1 MKTEDITIEGMH
13 CASCEKNITR
23 ALAKQ
28 GVTVTSIAHNT
39 GKALV
44 KHEGIPREAM
54 RQALRARGYDL
65 ADDAKERKEKSPRK
79 AAREIPIETTVLTN
93 GFLTLTVLLI
103 VQTLLIYGIYSK
115 VGDYKQQYFMPLIYL
130 PIVIVTNIVA
140 LWHQRAYARNTSCM
154 TGMMVGMTL
163 GMMTGFGIGAIV
175 GLTNG
180 MFTGSIVGMI
190 VGIIA
195 GVYAGN
201 CCGTMGIM
209 EGMMAG
215 LMGGTMGAMLTVMM
229 VVDHVEW
236 FLPILILTDTI
247 ILGFMMRM
255 IYEEY
260 HDAHDGAKDGLRP
273 WPFTAVLAAGFIIM
287 ALISAIIIFTPKGI
301 Y

>member
-1 MKTEDITIEGMH
+1 MTTENITIEGMH
-13 CASCEKNITR
+13 CAACEKNIAR
-23 ALAKQ
+23 ALAKE
-28 GVTVTSIAHNT
+28 GITVTKIAHNT
-39 GKALV
+39 GKATV
-44 KHEGIPREAM
+44 THDGISKETM

-65 ADDAKERKEKSPRK
+65 THDAKEGTKKISRK
-79 AAREIPIETTVLTN
+79 AVRGTKIETKVLTN
-93 GFLTLTVLLI
+93 GLLTLIILLI
-103 VQTLLIYGIYSK
+103 IQTLLIYGIYSRF
-115 VGDYKQQYFMPLIYL
+115 GDYKQQYFMPLVYI
-130 PIVIVTNIVA
+130 PIVIVTNIIA
-140 LWHQRAYARNTSCM
+140 LWHQRAYARSTSCM
-154 TGMMVGMTL
+154 TGMMVGMTI

-180 MFTGSIVGMI
+180 MFTGSIVGMAI
-190 VGIIA
+190 GMAA

-255 IYEEY
+255 TYEEY
-260 HDAHDGAKDGLRP
+260 DDAEDGLRP
-273 WPFTAVLAAGFIIM
+273 WPSIAVLAAGFVIM
-287 ALISAIIIFTPKGI
+287 TIISAIIMFTPKGI